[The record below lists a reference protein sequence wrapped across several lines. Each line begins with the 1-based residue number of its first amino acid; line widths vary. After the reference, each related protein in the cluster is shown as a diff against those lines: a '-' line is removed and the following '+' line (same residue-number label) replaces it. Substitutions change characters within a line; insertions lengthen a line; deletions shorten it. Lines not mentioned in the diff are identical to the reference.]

1 MITGTVQGF
10 LTLVLMLLFI
20 GVWAWSWSS
29 RRHGGF
35 RQASLLPLEE
45 DERAEDRGAEP

>member
-1 MITGTVQGF
+1 MIHGTLQGV
-10 LTLVLMLLFI
+10 LTLVLMLLFV

-29 RRHGGF
+29 RRDSGF

-45 DERAEDRGAEP
+45 DEQGEGRGADR

>member
-1 MITGTVQGF
+1 MIYGTLQGV

-45 DERAEDRGAEP
+45 DQRGENGGAEP